1 MIEVYN
7 LRKLLEA
14 IPDEFDVIIRTP
26 FDTSKHTA
34 EIKGI
39 YIDFENEVLIIGEMK
54 K

>member
-14 IPDEFDVIIRTP
+14 IPDEFDVIIRMP
-26 FDTSKHTA
+26 FDTSERTA
-34 EIKGI
+34 EIKGV
-39 YIDFENEVLIIGEMK
+39 YIDFENEVLVIGDK

>member
-1 MIEVYN
+1 MIEAYN

-14 IPDEFDVIIRTP
+14 VPDEFGVVIRTP

-39 YIDFENEVLIIGEMK
+39 YIDFENDVLVIGEIK
-54 K
+54 I

>member
-14 IPDEFDVIIRTP
+14 VPDEFAVVIRTP
-26 FDTSKHTA
+26 LDTSEHTA

-39 YIDFENEVLIIGEMK
+39 YIDFENEVLVIGEIK
-54 K
+54 R

>member
-26 FDTSKHTA
+26 FDTYERTA
-34 EIKGI
+34 EIKGV
-39 YIDFENEVLIIGEMK
+39 YIDFENEVLVIGEIK
-54 K
+54 I

>member
-26 FDTSKHTA
+26 AEEIKYTT
-34 EIKGI
+34 EIKGV
-39 YIDFENEVLIIGEMK
+39 YIDFENEVLVIGEIK
-54 K
+54 I

>member
-14 IPDEFDVIIRTP
+14 VPDEFGVVIRTP

-39 YIDFENEVLIIGEMK
+39 YIDFENDVLVIGEIK
-54 K
+54 I